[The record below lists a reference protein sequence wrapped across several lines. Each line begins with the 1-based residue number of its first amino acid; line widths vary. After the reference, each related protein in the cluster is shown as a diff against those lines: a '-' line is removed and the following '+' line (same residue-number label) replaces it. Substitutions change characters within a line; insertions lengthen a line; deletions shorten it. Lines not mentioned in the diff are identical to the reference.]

1 MPLNARQMVSL
12 YKMPFWP
19 YMPFSVTFSLV
30 SHHLV
35 VRFDGVA
42 RVEEGIVARVRQE
55 GLKGEGDDGENARE
69 ERDDAQG

>member
-1 MPLNARQMVSL
+1 MVPMVPASSAQATETRIVPLKARQMVSL

-35 VRFDGVA
+35 VRFEASPV
-42 RVEEGIVARVRQE
+42 
-55 GLKGEGDDGENARE
+55 
-69 ERDDAQG
+69 